1 MTVGKIGI
9 YTIDPAELKK
19 LCLQAA
25 DAAGIGKALGGTP
38 LEEMLDITKELKDET
53 GTLRPND
60 SMKIGIRLLE
70 GLSLA
75 YLAEFYQNT
84 ANPDTDYTVGVN
96 IADDYAQQTELHL
109 SDGILLEINKPTG
122 KNRRLPFQQVMAQN
136 VIGKN
141 KGVDIEKEVVKQLNG
156 KVQRRGTYSDISGLI
171 LAILPDD
178 KSGSLD
184 AKKIIEQCDVES
196 FKPTFI
202 LGYSDN
208 LHRCTV
214 LHLTKDLS
222 EEAIKRQSMFLQG

>member
-25 DAAGIGKALGGTP
+25 GAVGIDKALGSTP
-38 LEEMLDITKELKDET
+38 LEDILDITKELKDET

-60 SMKIGIRLLE
+60 ATKIGIRLLE

-84 ANPDTDYTVGVN
+84 ANPDMDYTVGVN
-96 IADDYAQQTELHL
+96 IADDYTQQAELHL
-109 SDGILLEINKPTG
+109 SDGILLEVDKPTG
-122 KNRRLPFQQVMAQN
+122 KNKRLPFQQVMAQN

-156 KVQRRGTYSDISGLI
+156 KVQRRDTYSDISGLI

-178 KSGSLD
+178 KSASLD

-208 LHRCTV
+208 LHKCTV
-214 LHLTKDLS
+214 LHLTKDMN
-222 EEAIKRQSMFLQG
+222 EDTARQHVMFLRC